1 MSGAGAGEERLRDL
15 AISKHDRE
23 ASAFEEEYGSRE
35 ASGHRSTAFLLGREK
50 IDRLLADR
58 LSDLPAGA
66 RVLDAGCG
74 TGHQV
79 ADLVAAGYSAVGVE
93 PAVEMRTR
101 AGALNPGVEV
111 VDGSITDLPFE
122 DASFDAVIALEVLR
136 YLPRSDNLAA
146 YREMRR
152 ILRPGGLLFV
162 TMVNRW
168 AIDGYALWEAVA
180 SRRSI
185 TADGPTRA
193 HCEFVTPGGAR
204 RDLLEHGFRDVET
217 HGRLLLPLR
226 WAYKVHLGLGRA
238 AAAVLDPVD
247 DLLSRVPGT
256 AGLAG
261 HLIVVARAGDQGAG

>member
-1 MSGAGAGEERLRDL
+1 MSGGDASEERLRDL
-15 AISKHDRE
+15 AVSKHDRE
-23 ASAFEEEYGSRE
+23 AGAFEEEYGSRST
-35 ASGHRSTAFLLGREK
+35 SGHRSTAFLLGRRK

-58 LSDLPAGA
+58 LSGIPAGA

-79 ADLVAAGYSAVGVE
+79 ADLVEAGYSAVGVE
-93 PAVEMRTR
+93 PAAEMRAR
-101 AGALNPGVEV
+101 AEKLNPGVEV
-111 VDGSITDLPFE
+111 LDGSITDLPFE
-122 DASFDAVIALEVLR
+122 DGSFDAVIALEVLR

-152 ILRPGGLLFV
+152 VLRPGGLLFV

-168 AIDGYALWEAVA
+168 AIDGYAVWESVKT
-180 SRRSI
+180 RRSSGD
-185 TADGPTRA
+185 DGPTRA

-204 RDLLEHGFRDVET
+204 RDLLEHGFRDVEA

-226 WAYKVHLGLGRA
+226 WVFKVHLGLGRVVA
-238 AAAVLDPVD
+238 TVLDPVD

-261 HLIVVARAGDQGAG
+261 HLIVVARAGDQGTG

>member
-1 MSGAGAGEERLRDL
+1 VNVGDSGEQRLRHL

-23 ASAFEEEYGSRE
+23 AAAFEGEYDSRGT
-35 ASGHRSTAFLLGREK
+35 AGYRSTAFLLGREK

-58 LSDLPAGA
+58 LGALPEGA

-79 ADLVAAGYSAVGVE
+79 ADLVEAGFSAVGVE
-93 PAVEMRTR
+93 PAAEMRTR
-101 AGALNPGVEV
+101 AEALNPGVEV
-111 VDGSITDLPFE
+111 VDGSITDLPFG

-152 ILRPGGLLFV
+152 ILRPGGLLFA

-180 SRRSI
+180 SRRSR
-185 TADGPTRA
+185 TVDGPTRA

-204 RDLLEHGFRDVET
+204 RDLLAHGFRDVEA

-226 WAYKVHLGLGRA
+226 WAYKAHLGLGRMA
-238 AAAVLDPVD
+238 ATVLDPVD
-247 DLLSRVPGT
+247 DLLARVPGT

-261 HLIVVARAGDQGAG
+261 HLIVVARAADEAKG

>member
-1 MSGAGAGEERLRDL
+1 MRGGDFGDERLRDL

-23 ASAFEEEYGSRE
+23 AGAFEEEYGSR
-35 ASGHRSTAFLLGREK
+35 AKSGHRATAFLLGREK

-58 LSDLPAGA
+58 LLTLSDGA

-79 ADLVAAGYSAVGVE
+79 ADMVKAGFDAVGVE
-93 PAVEMRTR
+93 PSLEMRRR
-101 AGALNPGVEV
+101 AKALNPGVEV
-111 VDGSITDLPFE
+111 VDGSVTDLPFD

-136 YLPRSDNLAA
+136 YLPRADNLAA
-146 YREMRR
+146 FREIHRV
-152 ILRPGGLLFV
+152 LRPGGMIFL

-168 AIDGYALWEAVA
+168 AIDGYVIWEGLLA
-180 SRRSI
+180 RRSLSD
-185 TADGPTRA
+185 DGPNRA

-204 RDLLEHGFRDVET
+204 RDLVSHGFDGVET

-226 WAYKVHLGLGRA
+226 WAYKIHLRLGRMVA
-238 AAAVLDPVD
+238 TVLDPVD
-247 DLLSRVPGT
+247 NLLCRIPGT

-261 HLIVVARAGDQGAG
+261 HLVVVARAGEAAEG